1 MGQTVTC
8 KSLYV
13 KQNNFN
19 NDTEYLGKNLHKKH
33 QRDRNNLILKV
44 RWPKQVLYT
53 QETERRPVWL

>member
-1 MGQTVTC
+1 MLSRIT
-8 KSLYV
+8 
-13 KQNNFN
+13 N

-44 RWPKQVLYT
+44 RCTKQVLYT